1 MYCFTSAYVY
11 LNGWNLKYTLL
22 GWKQCIVVIYD
33 SAERVPLWL
42 SANQRAKAQFESGSY
57 VTSLNILNP
66 ISGTVGLLSGA
77 QKYKSH
83 IWDQTGY
90 RSKG

>member
-1 MYCFTSAYVY
+1 MQCKSLWIKASAKCINV
-11 LNGWNLKYTLL
+11 NVNV
-22 GWKQCIVVIYD
+22 KQCIVVIYD

-66 ISGTVGLLSGA
+66 ISGTVLSGA
-77 QKYKSH
+77 QK
-83 IWDQTGY
+83 
-90 RSKG
+90 